1 MPIALSNSRECRAI
15 SGMLQCF
22 EVGRRKSDARGG
34 CADARTTVAESSAF
48 SEGVDMN
55 IEICREFIELA
66 QCLNF
71 TEAAGNLNITQPALS
86 KHMLALEKEFGIHL
100 LDRSRKGVQLTEG
113 GRILFE
119 SASIIAGEYDRAKQR
134 LEQLKEKHPIRIV
147 GHMEDTDIASLV
159 SMTAMISQENNHAHI
174 VFDRSSDD
182 PFLLLANKAIDL
194 FIGYTSPSRVEDEGL
209 LCKPFVSHQLIAVV
223 ENDHPLA
230 KKPSIAWSDLRAQTL
245 VKFMSDK
252 TNPAWG
258 QIEAICAQHGFEPKA
273 RPVSA
278 GNDVEFF
285 STPLRG
291 NVLIW
296 KKTQK
301 HIGLLLETGRR
312 TGVPIDE
319 DDRFLV
325 AYAVYRPEDEEQL
338 ADFFTSAEEARSL
351 LSRCKDHK

>member
-1 MPIALSNSRECRAI
+1 MI
-15 SGMLQCF
+15 SKPGYF
-22 EVGRRKSDARGG
+22 RGRSVEARI
-34 CADARTTVAESSAF
+34 TIAESFAF

-55 IEICREFIELA
+55 IETCREFIELA

-86 KHMLALEKEFGIHL
+86 KHMLALEKEFGADL
-100 LDRSRKGVQLTEG
+100 LDRSRKGVQLTEC

-119 SASIIAGEYDRAKQR
+119 SASIIVGEYDRTKGR
-134 LEQLKEKHPIRIV
+134 IEQLKAKRPIRIV
-147 GHMEDTDIASLV
+147 GHTEDTDIASLA
-159 SMTAMISQENNHAHI
+159 SMIAMIAQENHRANI
-174 VFDRSSDD
+174 VFDRNSED
-182 PFLLLANKAIDL
+182 PFTLLASKSIDL
-194 FIGYTSPSRVEDEGL
+194 FIGYTSPCHVEEEGL
-209 LCKPFVSHQLIAVV
+209 LCKPFVSHQLIAIV

-230 KKPSIAWSDLRAQTL
+230 KRPSISWNDLRAQTL

-252 TNPAWG
+252 TNPAWE
-258 QIEAICAQHGFEPKA
+258 QIEAICAQHGFEPKT

-296 KKTQK
+296 KRTQK

-312 TGVPIDE
+312 TGVPIAE

-325 AYAVYRPEDEEQL
+325 AYAVYRPESEGQL
-338 ADFFTSAEEARSL
+338 EDFFASAEEAKSL
-351 LSRCKDHK
+351 LDRRKDRK